1 MKAWVCRGA
10 ATLALAASCAL
21 PVSAQTAPLQ
31 SVPTLDVARYMGRWY
46 EIANYPNRFQKECVR
61 DTTATYR
68 QIDAEHIEVTNQ
80 CTHADGKADTA
91 VAEARSADAPARLKV
106 RFAPAWLSWLP
117 WVWGDYWVIEL
128 ADDYRYAIV
137 GTPSR
142 EYLWILSR
150 TPTLAPADEQAVL
163 AALPKH
169 GYDPARLVRTPQ
181 SAP

>member
-1 MKAWVCRGA
+1 MNRWLRRS
-10 ATLALAASCAL
+10 LAVVILGFSAAASAKD
-21 PVSAQTAPLQ
+21 APLDT
-31 SVPTLDVARYMGRWY
+31 VPTLDVARYMGQWY
-46 EIANYPNRFQKECVR
+46 EIANYPNRFQKDCVR

-68 QIDAEHIEVTNQ
+68 QRDDGHIAVSNQ
-80 CTHADGKADTA
+80 CVHADGKTD
-91 VAEARSADAPARLKV
+91 VANGEARPAGAPSRLEV

-128 ADDYRYAIV
+128 AEDYRYAVV

-150 TPTLAPADEQAVL
+150 TPALAPADEQAIL

-169 GYDPARLVRTPQ
+169 GYDAARLVRTPQ
-181 SAP
+181 STR